1 MKIAI
6 HDASTNWTGTTN
18 YILIESSMSTCAKS
32 ITNSALHRN
41 RTILISTRPGWVHI
55 PEVGAGSSYWGM
67 LDRISS
73 TRTTASKFF
82 SFLVLF
88 YLAAKPEILD
98 PLQFLKICGKTW
110 KKKQKNQYIVTE
122 KNRKES
128 HKNCFQGTGITPTE
142 RANSARECAR
152 IALDRMQRVR
162 DWSSRLL
169 RWGGEEDAAGWW
181 Y

>member
-1 MKIAI
+1 MNNAEYTNKDFNQCSDRLRKKEVQCSRNSHRWKQKKAAHSRFANIHTECIQQEIVLPSMKIAI
-6 HDASTNWTGTTN
+6 YDASTTWTGTTN

-32 ITNSALHRN
+32 TKNSALHRN

-55 PEVGAGSSYWGM
+55 PEVGAGSSYWDM

-98 PLQFLKICGKTW
+98 PIQFLEICCKTW
-110 KKKQKNQYIVTE
+110 KKKQKNQ
-122 KNRKES
+122 
-128 HKNCFQGTGITPTE
+128 
-142 RANSARECAR
+142 
-152 IALDRMQRVR
+152 
-162 DWSSRLL
+162 
-169 RWGGEEDAAGWW
+169 
-181 Y
+181 